1 MKERKW
7 RKGRSFW
14 KKMLSG
20 TLALLMVSATLADPA
35 AAASTQ
41 TWTTTPLESSR
52 LQEVPEGEYM
62 YLGTASTTVKEA
74 DAAYTT
80 VIYREG
86 DLSSEASV
94 EVRTI
99 DFSAVYGKDYVMLTP
114 ETQKTGD
121 GKTILEKYMTELEDY
136 EDYEN
141 ALNAQDADY
150 YLIGEEVDEDE
161 ASKESES
168 ADEDQADE
176 TADTS
181 KTDEAA
187 GETYT
192 EVKGTGVQSADSTSG
207 KSALAALKE
216 EQTGEETRELY
227 KTEYEDLLSAAVDEL
242 VPQMMDEIDYS
253 SSTIVTFEPGES
265 EKTIAFRI
273 KDDNKSEGTETF
285 SIRLTNA
292 EGAELYNVTSLS
304 VTIEDDEEQVK
315 SAVSFAKKS
324 YNAKNGEATVTVK
337 RKGAEYSLI
346 DMRIMSCE
354 DTAKAGENY
363 EEVNEVLAFAPY
375 ETEKEFTVPVC
386 GEGSFSLMLTELT
399 ACEEGKYTE
408 TVINIVPVKD
418 ESAATGLQR
427 ILRDSSSNSESTF
440 NITIGSKTYEVVYV
454 SGQSTGKI
462 MDTSYTPNLEVGTY
476 YFSMSKDKGGI
487 FNYGTGSSN
496 FSGDTPSW
504 LGVLNCD
511 YQQKDVQHNS
521 YGRIEYCSPTAWHKA
536 KITAYSDAVIPSA
549 YYQYIVPDWEAPSD
563 SGNNLRF
570 YFQVPTIKAPK
581 NHPNNLND
589 EDETCLSYKIDQN
602 SGFERTAGNASIKLL
617 DENNKSY
624 NQNMKVSVSSADET
638 GNCPKS
644 YLYFYGVACMYQKYR
659 ISISSPNTLSFKTG
673 TGSEVSIEPVNF
685 FVQCGAQ
692 TFKHGDTERDI
703 YVNTD
708 SSVTNLVFSL
718 EANTVNNVTDKFG
731 KLTGYTITIDPGNA
745 DDKVTLN
752 YPADFKTY
760 LENSKGTAG
769 KVADYSSSKV
779 DERINQI
786 DDKETG
792 LAVIPYDIYFM
803 DWINSAQKNVVSD
816 GNGYYQKLT
825 FAPKFDYIDCTVQVV
840 DPLDDLDA
848 SFTDATLSKKGTY
861 TFHAGDVLDLSA
873 VSNMDVY
880 NAVGYSVS
888 TDNGLS
894 WDDITSKH
902 TLTLLPGENYII
914 RPLLSEN
921 DNCIEIRYSNE
932 LSKSFNVYGVNY
944 NGVIDESLLTGT
956 ELSGKTILEL
966 NSDADTRAE
975 KIAPEVGKVYTI
987 NIAPFI
993 TQVLH
998 TKTYYPIITDAYGNV
1013 YNTTSFHYT
1022 ARQKKEDNVL
1032 TLDYVAYQKSIS
1044 EPEEYTI
1051 TGKLVSE
1058 YDPIIA
1064 TGTETPKLGVSG
1076 YTVTSGK
1083 NTKDVDSES
1092 GNMIIK
1098 NVNALTDD
1106 QGRFTLEGVNLYSL
1120 NNTVSYTTL
1129 AVSNG
1134 HDEQVIKIPYDLDAM
1149 GGDKTIDV
1157 GEVSIDYPRNA
1168 PRVASL
1174 TYRYDKDSNNMQV
1187 NSTSNSVRIFDDNF
1201 NMTIVVDDN
1210 DNNVTKAI
1218 FEVRTANGLKYT
1230 ASEVAADADNPGLF
1244 TCTIKK
1250 MTNELRNGD
1259 RIQIS
1264 LVMEDNGVEYTHPA
1278 VDSGLVFMTEN
1289 TILVEQYFDTNE
1301 VNVADV
1307 PLLGALDSKSSSG
1320 LLSFS
1325 RTNWDD
1331 GSGYTISIN
1340 IDALYAS
1347 KGTPSTQEKRAL
1359 AQNLVNKANE
1369 AGTYKSEAE
1378 YFGSKNADME
1388 YTATGIA
1395 QSILN
1400 EGGSKVSDFEPMW
1413 DIAEQMEFNDMM
1425 LKKANANGAEAKAAV
1440 ANYGNGSIKQVD
1452 VLFLMAF
1459 DFVLDPVKNEYIFC
1473 SGAIS
1478 AGGSFNYSKTFYY
1491 VVYGAPV
1498 FINLV
1503 GFAQGDAT
1511 YYYPTPEE
1519 GKTVSASDFE
1529 NYEGNIANRLTSRS
1543 GNITIGFGFK
1553 VSLGLGMCS
1562 VLGAGSTASVQLQT
1576 SVDINAE
1583 DVFGAMLIG
1592 SGSIFFDLLVMHV
1605 DIPLATG
1612 TLGFGTYE
1620 KNTSI
1625 TFLGAFD
1632 SLLSSSQSN
1641 EISGSE
1647 SESAQSI
1654 SLNDY
1659 YAGTSDMSGFGGS
1672 NDGFITASPTAVSR
1686 TVLLDDASERTAPKI
1701 IELDNGNKMI
1711 LFIGNSGDE
1720 DALNNRALFWSVCEN
1735 GNWSKPEILADD
1747 GTFDASVTV
1756 LQENGKVIAAWVDA
1770 DGTAK
1775 GDSSAVEKLNSLGI
1789 SAAVYDIASGSWS
1802 KEITLVND
1810 EFFNFA
1816 PQLNLVDDTLYCSYM
1831 KRDISKV
1838 SEVTDLLD
1846 YTNTYSTMA
1855 YVAYDISKEKPVT
1868 SDDGEAEQYISVK
1881 HEQLEDPLVLD
1892 YQCITS
1898 RISGEDYMLSAY
1910 TVDEDGKLA
1919 TSGDRELFLSITN
1932 LTEKKSYYPVK
1943 LTNDSVNQAAPKLTE
1958 LDGIVYL
1965 TWMEEGYLFNLMN
1978 VTKLVKGFFHAED
1991 IANDGDESV
2000 YRNIS
2005 SIFRDSDPDDA
2016 DWYCKTAKQLGLS
2029 DRAYEGTGYEN
2040 AYNGIFKAEQAN
2052 LTDGGVQTSI
2062 SDYQLV
2068 SNGDD
2073 IYIFY
2078 TDYDSLDPV
2087 DFSVELFGVVYQR
2100 DMKEND
2106 GISEEW
2112 GFGKAVQ
2119 ITDFGKTIDE
2129 FDIAMNEDNEI
2140 FMVSNHYK
2148 QWVNESSGL
2157 AEKSSNQLVEI
2168 DFAPFS
2174 SLSVENDTMNISGET
2189 AGGSGDI
2196 IDFTVVNDGLIPAEG
2211 FTVTLSEVKGSSE
2224 NVVGT
2229 WTYDVSIGS
2238 GDSYDAEISW
2248 NVPEDISN
2256 TSLKLTVC
2264 ENGVAGGK
2272 SYTVT
2277 KKLSSLSSLAFS
2289 DTKITCKDNQV
2300 YLTSTVSNKG
2310 NADSSACSAQ
2320 VSGSGEN
2327 GKVFGSISV
2336 PALTSGAAMQLEIPL
2351 TVSADDFN
2359 SVGVIEMT
2367 LEAISGNETLCTA
2380 YTKFVPAK
2388 PVIAEINNGAETLS
2402 LKSGQTETL
2411 TAKAGPWESAAG
2423 EAHFTSSDPSV
2434 AYVNANGVVKAASK
2448 GTAVITVYYESG
2460 VSDTINVI
2468 VSGSSSSSGSNSSS
2482 EDADKDIDED
2492 SKPADGSV
2500 QFTDVADDAY
2510 YADAVHWAVE
2520 NGITEGVGNGS
2531 FAPDND
2537 CTRAQIVTFLWR
2549 SAGSPEPES
2558 LENPFVDVSDDAY
2571 YFKAVLWAV
2580 ENGITLGV
2588 SADKFAPDATC
2599 TRAQAVSFIYRIEKA
2614 NGKVPESW
2622 EFELPFTDVPEWCYE
2637 AVAWCCMNEI
2647 TYGTSENSFSPDK
2660 ECTRAQIVTF
2670 LYRSVK

>member
-52 LQEVPEGEYM
+52 LQEVPEGKYM

-114 ETQKTGD
+114 ETKKTGD
-121 GKTILEKYMTELEDY
+121 GKTILEKYMTELQDY
-136 EDYEN
+136 
-141 ALNAQDADY
+141 
-150 YLIGEEVDEDE
+150 
-161 ASKESES
+161 
-168 ADEDQADE
+168 EDQADE
-176 TADTS
+176 TADTN
-181 KTDEAA
+181 KNDEDV

-192 EVKGTGVQSADSTSG
+192 EVKGTGVQSSDSTSG

-315 SAVSFAKKS
+315 STVSFSKKS

-346 DMRIMSCE
+346 DMRVMSCE

-408 TVINIVPVKD
+408 TVINIVPIKD
-418 ESAATGLQR
+418 ESATTGLQR
-427 ILRDSSSNSESTF
+427 ILRDSSSNSESKF
-440 NITIGSKTYEVVYV
+440 NITIGSKTYEVIYV

-476 YFSMSKDKGGI
+476 YFSMSKQYGGI

-496 FSGDTPSW
+496 FSGDEPSW

-511 YQQKDVQHNS
+511 YQVGSVQHDS
-521 YGRIEYCSPTAWHKA
+521 YGRIEYCSPTMWHEGKV
-536 KITAYSDAVIPSA
+536 TAYSDTVIPAA
-549 YYQYIVPDWEAPSD
+549 YYQYIVPDWKAPSD

-570 YFQVPTIKAPK
+570 YFQVPSIKAPAG
-581 NHPNNLND
+581 HVNNLND
-589 EDETCLSYKIDQN
+589 TDETCLSYKIDSN
-602 SGFERTAGNASIKLL
+602 SGFDRTANNAYIKLL
-617 DENNKSY
+617 DENKKPYS
-624 NQNMKVSVSSADET
+624 QDIKVSVSAADET
-638 GNCPKS
+638 SNCPKS
-644 YLYFYGVACMYQKYR
+644 YIHFYGVACMYQRYR
-659 ISISSPNTLSFKTG
+659 VNIGNPNKLSFRTG
-673 TGSEVSIEPVNF
+673 TGSEISTEPVNF
-685 FVQCGAQ
+685 HVECGAQ

-708 SSVTNLVFSL
+708 SSSTNLVFSL
-718 EANTVNNVTDKFG
+718 EAGSVNGMTGKFG
-731 KLTGYTITIDPGNA
+731 SLTGYTITIDPG
-745 DDKVTLN
+745 DTDKKTVLN
-752 YPADFKTY
+752 YPEDFESY
-760 LENSKGTAG
+760 LKKNKG
-769 KVADYSSSKV
+769 SSSKGSEYSESNIN
-779 DERINQI
+779 DRI
-786 DDKETG
+786 DKIYDSQTG

-803 DWINSAQKNVVSD
+803 DWIADQQKDVVSD
-816 GNGYYQKLT
+816 GHGYYQNLT
-825 FAPKFDYIDCTVQVV
+825 FTPKFGYIDCSVQVIAPA
-840 DPLDDLDA
+840 DNLDA
-848 SFTDATLSKKGTY
+848 SFNDDTLSKTGKY

-873 VSNMDVY
+873 TSNMPAY
-880 NAVGYSVS
+880 NAAGYSVS
-888 TDNGLS
+888 TDGGVK
-894 WDDITSKH
+894 WDNITSTDK
-902 TLTLLPGENYII
+902 LKLLPGENYII
-914 RPLLSEN
+914 RPLLTEN
-921 DNCIEIRYSNE
+921 DNCIEIRFADSASE
-932 LSKSFNVYGVNY
+932 KFTVYGVNY
-944 NGVIDESLLTGT
+944 NKVIDESLLKGT
-956 ELSGKTILEL
+956 ELSGKTILNL
-966 NSDADTRAE
+966 NKDGVKLAE
-975 KIAPEVGKVYTI
+975 KMLPEVGKVYTI
-987 NIAPFI
+987 NIAPYKSEVINTTF
-993 TQVLH
+993 
-998 TKTYYPIITDAYGNV
+998 YPVITDSYGNV
-1013 YNTTSFHYT
+1013 YNASSFHYT

-1032 TLDYVAYQKSIS
+1032 TLSYVASRN
-1044 EPEEYTI
+1044 ELGEYTI
-1051 TGKLVSE
+1051 KGRLVSE
-1058 YDPIIA
+1058 YDPILS
-1064 TGTETPKLGVSG
+1064 TGTETPKLSVSQ
-1076 YTVTSGK
+1076 YTVTAGK
-1083 NTKDVDSES
+1083 NTNES
-1092 GNMIIK
+1092 
-1098 NVNALTDD
+1098 DD
-1106 QGRFTLEGVNLYSL
+1106 QGNPYIYSVNDVTDENGNFTLEGVRLYAAYGQLSST
-1120 NNTVSYTTL
+1120 TVL
-1129 AVSNG
+1129 ISNG
-1134 HDEQVIKIPYDLDAM
+1134 TDEQVIEVPYELTNMGDNKIIDL
-1149 GGDKTIDV
+1149 
-1157 GEVSIDYPRNA
+1157 GEVSLDYPRSA
-1168 PRVASL
+1168 PKVTSL
-1174 TYRYDKDSNNMQV
+1174 TYNYDKDSNNLQTD
-1187 NSTSNSVRIFDDNF
+1187 STSNSIHIFDDNF
-1201 NMTIVVDDN
+1201 NISAVVDDK
-1210 DNNVTKAI
+1210 DNNVTKA
-1218 FEVRTANGLKYT
+1218 
-1230 ASEVAADADNPGLF
+1230 LF
-1244 TCTIKK
+1244 TIRTVSGQTVTSVVYADENSPGIFKYTIKK
-1250 MTNELRNGD
+1250 MTSQLHNGD
-1259 RIQIS
+1259 RIHIS
-1264 LVMEDNGVEYTHPA
+1264 LVTEDENGNEYQHPA
-1278 VDSGLVFMTEN
+1278 VDSGLVFFTEN
-1289 TILVEQYFDTNE
+1289 SILVEQYFETNE
-1301 VNVADV
+1301 VNVSNV

-1325 RTNWDD
+1325 RNNWSD
-1331 GSGYTISIN
+1331 GTGYTLSVN
-1340 IDALYAS
+1340 MDALYTS
-1347 KGTPSTQEKRAL
+1347 KGTPSTQEKQNI
-1359 AQNLVNKANE
+1359 AQSLMNKASDANYYKDE
-1369 AGTYKSEAE
+1369 AQ
-1378 YFGSKNADME
+1378 YFGSKAEDLKH
-1388 YTATGIA
+1388 TASGIA
-1395 QSILN
+1395 ESLVKEANDDPAAYEPLWSIA
-1400 EGGSKVSDFEPMW
+1400 D
-1413 DIAEQMEFNDMM
+1413 QMEFNSKL
-1425 LKKANANGAEAKAAV
+1425 LKRANENGAEAKAAV
-1440 ANYGNGSIKQVD
+1440 ANYGKDSIKQVD

-1459 DFVLDPVKNEYIFC
+1459 DFVLDPEKNEYIFC

-1478 AGGSFNYSKTFYY
+1478 GGGSFNYSKTFYY

-1519 GKTVSASDFE
+1519 GRTVSASDFE

-1583 DVFGAMLIG
+1583 DVFGAMVIG

-1620 KNTSI
+1620 DNTSI

-1641 EISGSE
+1641 E
-1647 SESAQSI
+1647 ESASSSEGVQSI

-1686 TVLLDDASERTAPKI
+1686 TVLLDDASERTVPKI

-1711 LFIGNSGDE
+1711 LFIGNSGD
-1720 DALNNRALFWSVCEN
+1720 DDTLNNRALFWSVCEN
-1735 GNWSKPEILADD
+1735 GNWSEPEIVADD
-1747 GTFDASVTV
+1747 GTFDANVTV

-1775 GDSSAVEKLNSLGI
+1775 GDSSVVEKLNSLGI
-1789 SAAVYDIASGSWS
+1789 SAAVYDIDSGSWS

-1810 EFFNFA
+1810 GFFNFA

-1831 KRDISKV
+1831 KRDISNV
-1838 SEVTDLLD
+1838 SEVTDFLD

-1855 YVAYDISKEKPVT
+1855 YVAYDISKGKPVKN
-1868 SDDGEAEQYISVK
+1868 DNGEAEQYISIK
-1881 HEQLEDPLVLD
+1881 HETLEDPLVLD

-1898 RISGEDYMLSAY
+1898 QIGGEDYMLSAY

-1932 LTEKKSYYPVK
+1932 LTEGKSYYPVK
-1943 LTNDSVNQAAPKLTE
+1943 MTNDSVNQAAPKLTE

-1991 IANDGDESV
+1991 IANDGDKSV

-2029 DRAYEGTGYEN
+2029 DKAYEGTGYEN

-2119 ITDFGKTIDE
+2119 ITNFGKTIDE

-2148 QWVNESSGL
+2148 QWINESSGL

-2168 DFAPFS
+2168 DFEPFS
-2174 SLSVENDTMNISGET
+2174 SLSVQNDTMNISGGT

-2211 FTVTLSEVKGSSE
+2211 FTVTLSEIKGSSE
-2224 NVVGT
+2224 NIVGT
-2229 WTYDVSIGS
+2229 WSYDVSIGS

-2248 NVPEDISN
+2248 NVPDDISN

-2272 SYTVT
+2272 AYTVT
-2277 KKLSSLSSLAFS
+2277 KKLSSLSSLDFS
-2289 DTKITCKDNQV
+2289 DTKITCKNNQV

-2310 NADSSACSAQ
+2310 NASSSACSAQ
-2320 VSGSGEN
+2320 VSGSGKN

-2336 PALTSGAAMQLEIPL
+2336 PSLASGAGTQLEIPL
-2351 TVSADDFN
+2351 KVSADDFN

-2367 LEAISGNETLCTA
+2367 LEAISGNDTLCTA

-2402 LKSGQTETL
+2402 LKTGQTETL
-2411 TAKAGPWESAAG
+2411 TAKAGPWESIAG

-2434 AYVNANGVVKAASK
+2434 AYVNADGVVRAASK

-2482 EDADKDIDED
+2482 EDANKDIDED
-2492 SKPADGSV
+2492 SKPADESAK
-2500 QFTDVADDAY
+2500 FTDVADDVY

-2520 NGITEGVGNGS
+2520 NGITEGIGNGS

-2558 LENPFVDVSDDAY
+2558 LDDPFVDVSDDSY

-2588 SADKFAPDATC
+2588 SADKFAPDAVC

-2614 NGKVPESW
+2614 NGRVPESW

-2647 TYGTSENSFSPDK
+2647 TYGTSEKSFSPDK
-2660 ECTRAQIVTF
+2660 ECTRAEIVTF